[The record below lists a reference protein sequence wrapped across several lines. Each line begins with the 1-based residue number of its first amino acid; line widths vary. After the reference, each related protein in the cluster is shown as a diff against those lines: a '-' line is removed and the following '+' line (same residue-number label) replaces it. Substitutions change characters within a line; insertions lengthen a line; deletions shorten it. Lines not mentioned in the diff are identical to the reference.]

1 MSLANIRIVLV
12 RPRGSANV
20 GSVARAMK
28 NMGLSDLALVQPALT
43 DRFWSEAMAVHAEDV
58 LRSHRSFDSFAE
70 ATADCGIVAGTTAH
84 DGPYRTSLQTPRQAA
99 PALLAAAASNRV
111 AVVFGPEDHG
121 LSNDDLKSCQL
132 LLTIPT
138 APAYPSLNLAQ
149 AVMVCCYELQLAVG
163 DAVRADGSAD
173 IGSETALAS
182 ASHTR
187 FALERLQEALLTIG
201 FLKPNNTDHMMYS
214 IRRMLGSAHM
224 DERDVS
230 IWLGI
235 ARQIEWLAGCAQ
247 SHDESP
253 LPLVAAQR
261 ARDI

>member
-1 MSLANIRIVLV
+1 MPLANIRIVLV

-58 LRSHRSFDSFAE
+58 LRSHRSFDSLAD

-84 DGPYRTSLQTPRQAA
+84 DGPYRSSAQTPRQAA
-99 PALLAAAASNRV
+99 PALLAAATNNRV

-121 LSNDDLKSCQL
+121 LSNDDLKLCQP

-138 APAYPSLNLAQ
+138 APTYPSLNLAQ
-149 AVMVCCYELQLAVG
+149 AVMVCCYELQLAAG
-163 DAVRADGSAD
+163 AEIAG
-173 IGSETALAS
+173 GTKLAP

-187 FALERLQEALLTIG
+187 FALNRLQEALLTIG
-201 FLKPNNTDHMMYS
+201 FLKPNNTDHIMHS
-214 IRRMLGSAHM
+214 IRRMLSNAQM

-235 ARQIEWLAGCAQ
+235 ARQIEWLAKHSQ
-247 SHDESP
+247 TQP
-253 LPLVAAQR
+253 LAPGS
-261 ARDI
+261 